1 MKHLIIIGA
10 RGWGREI
17 YYAFLNSSL
26 FGNGGYDVKGFLD
39 DKSDALDGLIGDWP
53 PIIGSVEEYQV
64 CDDDVFFCAMGDSKW
79 REHYAEIIMAKGGR
93 FINII
98 DPCAWVNPTATL
110 GEGLYIGPFTLVSAN
125 VYIGNQVIIQA
136 YCNVGHDVVV
146 GSYSSIE
153 SYVFLGGGASV
164 GEMSVLHTKAS
175 IIPHKSIGNNC
186 IVGIN
191 SVVMR
196 NFKDNLS
203 LFGNPALKVE
213 L

>member
-39 DKSDALDGLIGDWP
+39 DKSDALDGLKGDWP

-79 REHYAEIIMAKGGR
+79 RKHYAEIITAKGGK

-125 VYIGNQVIIQA
+125 VFVGNQVVIQA
-136 YCNVGHDVVV
+136 YCNIGHDVVV
-146 GSYSSIE
+146 GDYSTIE

-175 IIPHKSIGNNC
+175 IVPHKAVGSGC

-203 LFGNPALKVE
+203 LFGNPAQKVE